1 MSGNDQHNFFYEDEP
16 LESITGISWR
26 FKTDG
31 KGANVPMVING
42 VVYSG
47 DDKGNFYALDCNS
60 GQEIWHFIAGGK
72 LHDGPSIKDQVA
84 YIGTSSGIIY
94 AIDITTGE
102 EKWRIQTNGSV
113 CNPPALADS
122 LGFALSHDKKMYIF
136 NLETGLI
143 KDTITEKY
151 ILCGTPSIYKDNV
164 YYPDWGGNFHCR
176 DIKTGKTDLIFQT
189 GLQSKWFTSP
199 SISDSV
205 AYFVNYDSNLY
216 AVNLEYGGE
225 IWRFKADG
233 KICRAP
239 SISDSMAIFTTTDS
253 HLYSLSRKNGK
264 LLWE

>member
-1 MSGNDQHNFFYEDEP
+1 MKCLLIFILLSIFKSLTYSQITMSGNDQHNFFYEDEP

-151 ILCGTPSIYKDNV
+151 ILCPS
-164 YYPDWGGNFHCR
+164 FS
-176 DIKTGKTDLIFQT
+176 IF
-189 GLQSKWFTSP
+189 
-199 SISDSV
+199 
-205 AYFVNYDSNLY
+205 
-216 AVNLEYGGE
+216 
-225 IWRFKADG
+225 
-233 KICRAP
+233 
-239 SISDSMAIFTTTDS
+239 
-253 HLYSLSRKNGK
+253 
-264 LLWE
+264 